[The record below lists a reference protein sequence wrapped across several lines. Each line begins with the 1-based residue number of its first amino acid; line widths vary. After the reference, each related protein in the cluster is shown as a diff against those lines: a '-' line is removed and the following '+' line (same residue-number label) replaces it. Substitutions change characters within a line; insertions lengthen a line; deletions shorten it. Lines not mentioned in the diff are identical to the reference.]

1 MDMWRLQSLLILI
14 RMEEEPIGPEAVHDW
29 HGHLAEG
36 GERPMFAAGSY
47 VAVTS

>member
-1 MDMWRLQSLLILI
+1 MNVGRFTDLLILI
-14 RMEEEPIGPEAVHDW
+14 RVEVEPIGPEAVHDW
-29 HGHLAEG
+29 HGHLAEA